1 MKDLWEELKAEIE
14 AADRQEAREIIAII
28 RQKLDEIERD
38 GESYPDFLERQ
49 GNIEFGDDK

>member
-28 RQKLDEIERD
+28 RQQLDEIEQD

-49 GNIEFGDDK
+49 GNIEFGDNK